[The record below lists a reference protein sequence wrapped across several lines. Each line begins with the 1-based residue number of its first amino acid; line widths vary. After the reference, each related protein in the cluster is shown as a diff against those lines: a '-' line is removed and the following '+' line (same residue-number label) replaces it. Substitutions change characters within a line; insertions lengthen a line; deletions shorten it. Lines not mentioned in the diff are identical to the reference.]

1 MYLIAFIIRKIR
13 KDECNMMKSQ
23 IETLYKLK
31 EKIEYERGKA
41 NPRSYEW
48 TELDKE
54 LAALSC
60 AIFELENQ

>member
-1 MYLIAFIIRKIR
+1 MQKIG
-13 KDECNMMKSQ
+13 KEKLNMMKSQ
-23 IETLYKLK
+23 IEMLYRLK

-60 AIFELENQ
+60 AIFELENR